1 MGDLISTLLS
11 YPQNEIQIQ
20 TQIQIQIQI
29 QNARPDPNF
38 GILSPNIS
46 RATML
51 MIMIQIGLSE
61 KIGTK

>member
-1 MGDLISTLLS
+1 M
-11 YPQNEIQIQ
+11 QI
-20 TQIQIQIQI
+20 
-29 QNARPDPNF
+29 ARPDPNF

-61 KIGTK
+61 KIGTKFRLEYSNDDNNITKFKSHPM